1 MTVQPLHSV
10 PRCLLCATTLDPGA
24 RKCVKCGAYQ
34 DGRECVSCGATMP
47 NGAARCAACKTLQ
60 MGVPCR
66 VCGATIEE
74 GCRRCSHCGEWQNRR
89 RFVPASQVT
98 LALVL
103 SLLSVLSATV
113 PPVLAYFANRSQ
125 TYVRIIG
132 EGTYAESTGDV
143 PELTIRVLV
152 VNNGKRPSMVK
163 SAIIS
168 FPGLAA
174 EDTPLAVLN
183 AADALILPEK
193 HAYIHLSTGS
203 VRRKGKATKPEILD
217 TLTTGKARIA
227 LDVEET
233 DRNGDFY
240 DAAPPP
246 HHTIDASKLTEWMT
260 AHVSSARQ

>member
-1 MTVQPLHSV
+1 MTVQAMYSTT
-10 PRCLLCATTLDPGA
+10 RCLLCATELDPAA
-24 RKCVKCGAYQ
+24 RKCLKCNAYQ

-47 NGAARCAACKTLQ
+47 NGATRCSACKTLQ
-60 MGVPCR
+60 TGVACR
-66 VCGATIEE
+66 VCGSTIEQ
-74 GCRRCSHCGEWQNRR
+74 GCRRCSECGEWQNRR
-89 RFVPASQVT
+89 RFFPASQVT

-125 TYVRIIG
+125 TYVRIVG
-132 EGTYAESTGDV
+132 EGKYAENSGDI
-143 PELTIRVLV
+143 PEHTVRVLV

-163 SAIIS
+163 SAVIS

-174 EDTPLAVLN
+174 EDTPLGVLN
-183 AADALILPEK
+183 TADALILPET

-203 VRRKGKATKPEILD
+203 VRRKGNATKQEILD
-217 TLTTGKARIA
+217 ALVNGKARID
-227 LDVEET
+227 LNVEET

-246 HHTIDASKLTEWMT
+246 HHTIDAARITEWMKT
-260 AHVSSARQ
+260 HVSSAQK